1 MRKLKLDITTKP
13 YKRGKPIAV
22 QLDYIATF
30 TCENLNELEVQF
42 TEMKCNNR
50 KESENNVELEEYMS
64 ILTFGMVMVTAN
76 APKKI
81 TKYLTI
87 EAILFNYLKYNIPK
101 LVKQFQKRKTHN
113 CVHNWIN
120 FQCCSFLTEWEK
132 IGTEKIQEKYSN

>member
-13 YKRGKPIAV
+13 YKRGKPIAQ

-30 TCENLNELEVQF
+30 TCENLNELEVHF
-42 TEMKCNNR
+42 VEMKHHIRN
-50 KESENNVELEEYMS
+50 EDENNAEPEEYLS
-64 ILTFGMVMVTAN
+64 ILTLGSIMVTAN

-87 EAILFNYLKYNIPK
+87 EAILFNYLKYNMPK
-101 LVKQFQKRKTHN
+101 LVKQFEKRKTHN

-132 IGTEKIQEKYSN
+132 IGTEKIEEKYSN

>member
-13 YKRGKPIAV
+13 YKKGKPIAE
-22 QLDYIATF
+22 QLDYFATF
-30 TCENLNELEVQF
+30 TCENLDELEVQF
-42 TEMKCNNR
+42 AKMKCHNR
-50 KESENNVELEEYMS
+50 NESENNAELEEYMS
-64 ILTFGMVMVTAN
+64 ILTFGSVMVTAT

-87 EAILFNYLKYNIPK
+87 EAILFNYLKYNMPK
-101 LVKQFQKRKTHN
+101 LVKQFEKRKTHN

-132 IGTEKIQEKYSN
+132 IGTEKIEEKYSN